1 MLNLPIP
8 AGAEYLRSLGFS
20 NTAEIARVLDIAMN
34 PNSLYSK
41 FRDRK
46 RSVNA
51 FVSSSHTHCH
61 LQMSS
66 RPARIPTCC
75 LQARKLDVEQDIKP
89 VCEFLLAQGIPAA
102 SLAKVCSSSC
112 ISKHLICDVH
122 SQLTLGMHMQVISEH
137 PPTICYSVSE
147 RLQPFWEFLNSI
159 GIEAPAQTV
168 MKRPSILGLDASRNL
183 RSIVSYLQSVGHS
196 PEEIETF
203 LETSI

>member
-1 MLNLPIP
+1 MAYPP

-51 FVSSSHTHCH
+51 FVSSSMTLC
-61 LQMSS
+61 LQMCL
-66 RPARIPTCC
+66 RPAKNPRCC

-102 SLAKVCSSSC
+102 SLAKVSSSSC
-112 ISKHLICDVH
+112 TPKHLMHDVH
-122 SQLTLGMHMQVISEH
+122 SRQNVDVHLQVISEH
-137 PPTICYSVSE
+137 PPTICYSVPE

-168 MKRPSILGLDASRNL
+168 MKRPSILGLDASKNL

-196 PEEIETF
+196 LEEVETF